1 MKKLYFEGM
10 MTMEERSLKITGADR
25 NFLNKIT
32 NTLTRILIP
41 TQIGLNGMRISIK
54 RNSLI
59 KAYEN
64 YMTDD

>member
-25 NFLNKIT
+25 NFLNNIT

-59 KAYEN
+59 KA
-64 YMTDD
+64 